1 MALNKLKL
9 IKLKFLLKKRKSVST
24 LVKRGNSVISEKINT
39 LINRLETI
47 DREISITYQEIFKA
61 NLVKIRLMLGI
72 DRNILIDL
80 QKKFVAAKA
89 NNSVNWHQDKLLTL
103 RQHRREVQFE
113 LDKLTNKVWHR
124 RVIKLIRTTSLF
136 LMFLIAIGIVILGIF
151 TTFYL
156 LPIFALLICT
166 LTIFKKLRI

>member
-61 NLVKIRLMLGI
+61 NLVKIRLMLGN

-80 QKKFVAAKA
+80 QK
-89 NNSVNWHQDKLLTL
+89 TY
-103 RQHRREVQFE
+103 
-113 LDKLTNKVWHR
+113 
-124 RVIKLIRTTSLF
+124 SL
-136 LMFLIAIGIVILGIF
+136 VD
-151 TTFYL
+151 
-156 LPIFALLICT
+156 
-166 LTIFKKLRI
+166 